1 MFELIGL
8 VFATGILFAL
18 ATVLSFV
25 LAGFTWLSVRN
36 RQAPRKRLVL
46 AAALIPIL
54 SAAYLWLCTALLP
67 GKSLFGDI
75 SQPLPNGYTLEALG
89 KMPDFASLTS
99 AKSPN
104 SYNGLTECIGKL
116 AVYGPFVV
124 GQYSHPFGTFD
135 PKPNE
140 PFFVFDTRNHQ
151 HVDLPTIAE
160 LENSL
165 GHTVQLTEVQFF
177 RSQEPAYRMQQ
188 KVNRTVEFGPPIFA
202 LVILMAFVLHSRL
215 RTLPP
220 SQTSILK

>member
-8 VFATGILFAL
+8 LFATGML
-18 ATVLSFV
+18 FV
-25 LAGFTWLSVRN
+25 LAAVLSSVLAGLTWLSVRH

-54 SAAYLWLCTALLP
+54 SAAYLWLCVALLP

-75 SQPLPNGYTLEALG
+75 SQPLPNGYSLEALS
-89 KMPDFASLTS
+89 KMPDFASLS
-99 AKSPN
+99 NAKSPD

-116 AVYGPFVV
+116 AVYGPLVA

-140 PFFVFDTRNHQ
+140 SFFVFDTRNGQ
-151 HVDLPTIAE
+151 HVELTTIAD
-160 LENSL
+160 LEKSL
-165 GHTVQLTEVQFF
+165 GHSVQLTEVQFF
-177 RSQEPAYRMQQ
+177 RSQEPAYHTQQ
-188 KVNRTVEFGPPIFA
+188 KINRTIEFGPPILA
-202 LVILMAFVLHSRL
+202 LVILIAFVLHSTR

-220 SQTSILK
+220 PPNIYT

>member
-8 VFATGILFAL
+8 VFATGMLFAL
-18 ATVLSFV
+18 ATVFSFV
-25 LAGFTWLSVRN
+25 LASLTWLSVRN

-54 SAAYLWLCTALLP
+54 SAVYLWLCTALLP

-89 KMPDFASLTS
+89 KMPDFASLSS

-116 AVYGPFVV
+116 AVYGPLVV

-135 PKPNE
+135 SKPNE
-140 PFFVFDTRNHQ
+140 PFFIFDTRNGQ
-151 HVDLPTIAE
+151 HIDLQTVAD
-160 LENSL
+160 LENTL
-165 GHTVQLTEVQFF
+165 GRSVQLTEVQFF
-177 RSQEPAYRMQQ
+177 RSQESSYLAQQ
-188 KVNRTVEFGPPIFA
+188 KVIRTIEFGPPIFA
-202 LVILMAFVLHSRL
+202 LVLLIAFVLNSTL

-220 SQTSILK
+220 APNIYT